1 MARVRRTVT
10 VALALACAGLTLVGC
25 ERAPEERSIP
35 TVAAPPTVEPRTA
48 PVRTTGRGPEPPADG
63 AWLGAWVKPEWHTAS
78 GRAAALDAF
87 NRAAGGKLSL
97 AHMFHE
103 FDEPFPGPTQDAFH
117 AMGKLQMISWSG
129 TDTRSIVS
137 GIYDP
142 VIRQRAEEVKEF
154 GVPVLLRWR
163 WEMDRPN
170 LAASMHSPE
179 DYVAAWKHLR
189 AIFTEVGVTNAGWVW
204 CPHVEGF
211 VDKTRQ
217 AERYYPGD
225 DQVDWLCADVYPGP
239 GFASFSDQMDHFMA
253 FAQQRPRP
261 VIIGEF
267 GVTAD
272 GRPGQ
277 RADWLREVRP
287 YLKRH
292 PQIKGALYFAAKQ
305 TTKPLYDSTF
315 GEDPESAEVFRELAT
330 DPYFT
335 QPPPDLIATGP
346 PAAPVN

>member
-1 MARVRRTVT
+1 M
-10 VALALACAGLTLVGC
+10 VAVLVLACA
-25 ERAPEERSIP
+25 APALASCDRKPAEPSAAP
-35 TVAAPPTVEPRTA
+35 APAPPTVEPRLG
-48 PVRTTGRGPEPPADG
+48 PVRTTGRGPEPPESG
-63 AWLGAWVKPEWHTAS
+63 VWLGAWVKPEWHTAS

-87 NRAAGGKLSL
+87 NREAGGRLAV

-103 FDEPFPGPTQDAFH
+103 WPEEFPGPTEYAFQS
-117 AMGKLQMISWSG
+117 MGKLQMISWSG

-142 VIRQRAEEVKEF
+142 LIRQRAEEIKSF
-154 GVPVLLRWR
+154 GVPLLLRWR

-189 AIFTEVGVTNAGWVW
+189 AIFTEVGATNAAWVW

-211 VDKTRQ
+211 VEDERE

-239 GFASFSDQMDHFMA
+239 EFASFSSQMDHFMA

-277 RADWLREVRP
+277 RADWLREVGP

-305 TTKPLYDSTF
+305 TAKPLYDSTF
-315 GEDPESAEVFRELAT
+315 AADPESATVFRQLAT
-330 DPYFT
+330 DPYFAH
-335 QPPPDLIATGP
+335 PPPELTAS
-346 PAAPVN
+346 AAVPRPLAR